1 MLFRSSETITYA
13 AHGLNNGD
21 TVTYNNGGSTS
32 ITGLTSGTSY
42 YVVGK
47 TTNTFQVSATSGGSA
62 INLTGTDS
70 VAYRPKKPLLRIEFS
85 ANEQNNFASLT
96 LNSGSGVAQLPVISG
111 AHLER
116 SDLPRSDARTI
127 NRG

>member
-1 MLFRSSETITYA
+1 MLFRSAPISNTA
-13 AHGLNNGD
+13 LQ
-21 TVTYNNGGSTS
+21 VGGFAPLIRAFGSKINLELKLID
-32 ITGLTSGTSY
+32 ITGKKNS
-42 YVVGK
+42 
-47 TTNTFQVSATSGGSA
+47 

>member
-1 MLFRSSETITYA
+1 MTTKIS
-13 AHGLNNGD
+13 
-21 TVTYNNGGSTS
+21 
-32 ITGLTSGTSY
+32 
-42 YVVGK
+42 
-47 TTNTFQVSATSGGSA
+47 TTNIQDTALTTLLGPKIASIVYPGTETATDTAGGET